1 MAASISGF
9 ILIYRKIQE
18 HWLWENSEPF
28 DKAHAWIDLI
38 FMANFRDKEVL
49 FGGTTVMVKRGQRV
63 TSLRYLAD
71 KWNWSRH
78 KVSDFLKALE
88 RDNMVTVER
97 DSKKT
102 LITIV
107 NYDIY
112 QNLKEG
118 SGTGSGNKKGTVK
131 GQSRDSKGTERNKVI
146 KGNKEKEKI
155 NKKEKEISSSNE
167 SDYTD
172 EEALAWFNSI
182 EDETPEEW
190 RQK

>member
-28 DKAHAWIDLI
+28 DKAHAWIDLM

-88 RDNMVTVER
+88 RDNMVTVVR

-146 KGNKEKEKI
+146 KENKEKEKI
-155 NKKEKEISSSNE
+155 NKKEKEISSSDE